1 MYQYIMQQSGRRFAI
16 VYGLDGY
23 DEISLTSDFKMVS
36 NDSERIWSPVELGL
50 KKLQQHDLDGG
61 DSSED
66 AAKIFMSVL
75 EDQAT
80 EAQKA
85 AVIANAGMAIKVIKP
100 EQSAEDCV
108 AEARESIESGKAIA
122 GWKKLVQS

>member
-1 MYQYIMQQSGRRFAI
+1 MA
-16 VYGLDGY
+16 
-23 DEISLTSDFKMVS
+23 
-36 NDSERIWSPVELGL
+36 
-50 KKLQQHDLDGG
+50 G

-66 AAKIFMSVL
+66 AAKIFMAVL
-75 EDQAT
+75 EDHAT

-108 AEARESIESGKAIA
+108 AEARVSIESGKALA
-122 GWKKLVQS
+122 GWKKLVQ